1 MSIVTHSRMTSFTLP
16 ALQKF
21 QEEVRDTSGPGQDGQ
36 GTGRSRSTSVGSSQK
51 SLPGAWASPP
61 EADAASSSFAKD
73 TVSAMLEKG
82 LDREQKT
89 DMFGDL
95 GHLEQPLGM
104 NRAQLPLLPRFPGK
118 TTTFDDFLSPAGS
131 QRSERS
137 GASPMAPPGLT
148 LDPPGAPP
156 DPLDALPNALANL
169 GMMER
174 DLDLWRLEEPE
185 HIPPPY
191 TPQATMPWQ
200 PMQPAP
206 VNPVPSVGSASHGT
220 GQCKPCAF
228 HHTKGCQY
236 GAMCTFCHVCLPGE
250 KKRRQKEKQQAA
262 KARECQLGLGSSR
275 FLPAIPGC
283 VDSWQ
288 SGQ

>member
-1 MSIVTHSRMTSFTLP
+1 MSIVTPRMTSFTLP

-21 QEEVRDTSGPGQDGQ
+21 QAEVRDTSGPGQDGQ

-61 EADAASSSFAKD
+61 EADAASSSFAKE

-148 LDPPGAPP
+148 LDPP
-156 DPLDALPNALANL
+156 DPLDALPNAL

-174 DLDLWRLEEPE
+174 DLDLWRLEEPME
-185 HIPPPY
+185 HIPPPAY
-191 TPQATMPWQ
+191 TPQATMPW
-200 PMQPAP
+200 QPAP

-262 KARECQLGLGSSR
+262 KARECQLRLMLQS
-275 FLPAIPGC
+275 FFPAAPGC
-283 VDSWQ
+283 VEVRPECKKIYII
-288 SGQ
+288 